1 MTVRQQELLS
11 LFLRLAPIPGIS
23 RAERAIA
30 DEVTSILKGAD
41 IRVVEDDTA
50 RVVKGNAGNL
60 LCFPRSFDAHSPCI
74 MLTAHLDTVQSTSG
88 LKVSVS
94 GERVTSDGTTILGAD
109 NRMGVAILVD
119 LMLKVAGSTDTHR
132 NFFVV
137 FTVCEESG
145 LEGDEEIDS
154 SNNPPTAAYV
164 FDCSKRPGIFI
175 QEAAGIST
183 FIAEFGGRAAHA
195 GVAPE
200 EGVNAISLASAAIDK
215 LKLGRLD
222 ADTTVNIGK
231 IQGGAAVNIVPDK
244 VVLEGEV
251 RSESSEKIDQQLKH
265 IEKTFLASVNGP
277 GCVIFKSKSGCEPY
291 VHASNSAAVVEVERA
306 IRAVSLSPQP
316 IRYSGGSDANVYNA
330 KGIPAVNI
338 GSGAQKPHSSEEFF
352 LLSDLERSSKIAEE
366 LIRVD
371 RE

>member
-1 MTVRQQELLS
+1 MTIRQQELLS
-11 LFLRLAPIPGIS
+11 LFMRLAPIPGMS
-23 RAERAIA
+23 HAEREIA
-30 DEVTSILKGAD
+30 DEVRAILTRAG
-41 IRVVEDDTA
+41 ISVVEDEA
-50 RVVKGNAGNL
+50 AHAVKGNSGNL
-60 LCFPRSFDAHSPCI
+60 FCIPRSFDAHSPCI

-88 LKVSVS
+88 LKASVD
-94 GERVTSDGTTILGAD
+94 GERVISDGTTILGAD

-119 LMLKVAGSTDTHR
+119 LLLKVAGSTHPHR

-137 FTVCEESG
+137 FSVCEESG
-145 LEGDEEIDS
+145 LEGAEAIDLS
-154 SNNPPTAAYV
+154 DNRPTAVYV

-183 FIAEFGGRAAHA
+183 FTAEFRGKAAHA

-200 EGVNAISLASAAIDK
+200 EGVNAIALSSAAIGK

-231 IQGGAAVNIVPDK
+231 IQGGSAVNIVPDK

-251 RSESSEKIDQQLKH
+251 RSVSNEKIRKQLKH
-265 IEKTFLASVNGP
+265 IEQTFRESAGGSVG
-277 GCVIFKSKSGCEPY
+277 VIFSSTSGCKPY
-291 VHASNSAAVVEVERA
+291 VHASNSRVLLEVMRA
-306 IRAVSLSPQP
+306 LRAVGLSPEP

-338 GSGAQKPHSSEEFF
+338 GIGAQKPHSTEEFF
-352 LLSDLERSSKIAEE
+352 VLSDLESSSKIAEE
-366 LIRVD
+366 LIRIG